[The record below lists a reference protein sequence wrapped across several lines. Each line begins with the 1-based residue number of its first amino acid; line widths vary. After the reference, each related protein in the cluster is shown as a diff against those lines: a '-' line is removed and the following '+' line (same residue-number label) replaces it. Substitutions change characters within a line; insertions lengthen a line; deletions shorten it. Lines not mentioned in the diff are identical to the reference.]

1 MTEPDPRR
9 ETEEAARTGRFPDD
23 DGGLR
28 DDSTPVEREVPPEDV
43 DDATLRLNEAYPL
56 NDKLRAEYEAQKT
69 ERTDRKSGAP

>member
-56 NDKLRAEYEAQKT
+56 NDLRSPSKGARPDPIAEGDT
-69 ERTDRKSGAP
+69 GAA